1 MAQQGMFG
9 NYQQQIADETALRRQ
24 QSQTGGLTGWAAI
37 TNAMSGI
44 GSEIGYA
51 GGQALGGMTPAQQ
64 QQASFQAVMDSVPN
78 YDPTNPDSM
87 MEMSAALQAGGF
99 YDQGLKMFQTAN
111 KIKSDNLMY
120 KVAEL
125 EYKNLKNPK
134 TEPLSVSD
142 QINFDQEILDKK
154 AISAVQTMPQNTYA
168 EQQEI
173 QEYLFKNGLAGSSLY
188 KELNDKLG
196 TTKTESEVTGTAEN
210 QALKQ
215 KRNEFIENAKGD
227 ETAGNEA
234 FLAYTQGLDLA
245 NATAA
250 AKIDLGTSIF
260 KSTMVVRD
268 KTAEKLGKI
277 STGISQFTQAL
288 AGSPAA
294 AEIAETLIAQV
305 FEDKRQATSEIQ
317 RIASAGNLV
326 ENVGDFVNKL
336 FSGTK
341 SAEHYAAFIKTLQIY
356 EQEQLAKY
364 NESNDSMRKIGVD
377 YSFDIP
383 ESVFKVYVPR
393 DGTTNKQ
400 IKQWNPKTRS
410 FDLVDKE

>member
-9 NYQQQIADETALRRQ
+9 SSFQQAVTDENALRLQ
-24 QSQTGGLTGWAAI
+24 QAQTGGLTGWAAI

-44 GSEIGYA
+44 GSEIGYQ
-51 GGQALGGMTPAQQ
+51 GGQAMGGQTPAQA
-64 QQASFQAVMDSVPN
+64 QQAQFQAVMDSVPN
-78 YDPTNPDSM
+78 YDPSNPESM
-87 MEMSAALQAGGF
+87 VELSAALRSAGF
-99 YDQGLKMFQTAN
+99 YDQALEMFNMSN
-111 KIKSDNLMY
+111 KVKADNLMY

-125 EYKNLKNPK
+125 EYENLKTPK
-134 TEPLSVSD
+134 AR
-142 QINFDQEILDKK
+142 EI
-154 AISAVQTMPQNTYA
+154 I
-168 EQQEI
+168 EI
-173 QEYLFKNGLAGSSLY
+173 QGY
-188 KELNDKLG
+188 KYYKDTLG
-196 TTKTESEVTGTAEN
+196 NEGGPTRIAPNLEKEPTGTAEN

-215 KRNEFIENAKGD
+215 KRNEFIKDAG
-227 ETAGNEA
+227 GNETVGNEE
-234 FLAYTQGLDLA
+234 FLKYIQALDLT

-260 KSTMVVRD
+260 TSTMKVRD
-268 KTAEKLGKI
+268 NTAVKLSKI

-294 AEIAETLIAQV
+294 AEIAETLIAQI

-326 ENVGDFVNKL
+326 ENVGDFVSKL

-364 NESNDSMRKIGVD
+364 NGSNDSMRKIGVD
-377 YSFDIP
+377 YGFDIP
-383 ESVFKVYVPR
+383 ESVFEAYIPR
-393 DGTTNKQ
+393 DGSKKGQVREWVPDATLPNGG
-400 IKQWNPKTRS
+400 S
-410 FDLVDKE
+410 FQLVVN

>member
-1 MAQQGMFG
+1 MFG
-9 NYQQQIADETALRRQ
+9 NQYQQAVTDETALRQQ

-44 GSEIGYA
+44 GSEIGYQ
-51 GGQALGGMTPAQQ
+51 GGQAMGGQTPAQA
-64 QQASFQAVMDSVPN
+64 QQAQFQAVMDSVPN
-78 YDPTNPDSM
+78 YDPSNPESM
-87 MEMSAALQAGGF
+87 MELSAALRSAGF
-99 YDQGLKMFQTAN
+99 YDQALEMFNMSN
-111 KIKSDNLMY
+111 KVKADNLMY

-125 EYKNLKNPK
+125 EYENLKAPK
-134 TEPLSVSD
+134 AREIIELQGYKYYKDTLGNEGGPTRIAPNLEKEP
-142 QINFDQEILDKK
+142 
-154 AISAVQTMPQNTYA
+154 
-168 EQQEI
+168 
-173 QEYLFKNGLAGSSLY
+173 
-188 KELNDKLG
+188 
-196 TTKTESEVTGTAEN
+196 TGTAET

-215 KRNEFIENAKGD
+215 KRNEFIEDAGGD
-227 ETAGNEA
+227 ETVGNEE
-234 FLAYTQGLDLA
+234 FLKYVQALDLT

-260 KSTMVVRD
+260 TSTMKVRD
-268 KTAEKLGKI
+268 NTAVKLSKI

-294 AEIAETLIAQV
+294 AEIAETLIAQI

-326 ENVGDFVNKL
+326 ENVGDFVSKL

-364 NESNDSMRKIGVD
+364 NGSNDSMRKIGVD
-377 YSFDIP
+377 YGFDIP
-383 ESVFKVYVPR
+383 ESVFEAYIPR
-393 DGTTNKQ
+393 DGSKKGQVREWVPDATLPNGG
-400 IKQWNPKTRS
+400 S
-410 FDLVDKE
+410 FQLVVN

>member
-9 NYQQQIADETALRRQ
+9 SSFQQAVTDENALRLQ
-24 QSQTGGLTGWAAI
+24 QAQTGGLTGWAAI

-44 GSEIGYA
+44 GSQIGYQ
-51 GGQALGGMTPAQQ
+51 GGQAMGGQTPAQA
-64 QQASFQAVMDSVPN
+64 QQAQFQAVMDSVPN
-78 YDPTNPDSM
+78 YDPSKPESM
-87 MEMSAALQAGGF
+87 MELSAALRSAGF
-99 YDQGLKMFQTAN
+99 YDQALEMFNMSN
-111 KIKSDNLMY
+111 KVKADNLMY

-125 EYKNLKNPK
+125 EYENLKAPK
-134 TEPLSVSD
+134 AREIIELQGYKYYKDTLGNEGGPTRIAPNLEKEP
-142 QINFDQEILDKK
+142 
-154 AISAVQTMPQNTYA
+154 
-168 EQQEI
+168 
-173 QEYLFKNGLAGSSLY
+173 
-188 KELNDKLG
+188 
-196 TTKTESEVTGTAEN
+196 TGTAET
-210 QALKQ
+210 QALRQ
-215 KRNEFIENAKGD
+215 KRNEFIEDAKGD

-234 FLAYTQGLDLA
+234 FLKYVQALDLT

-260 KSTMVVRD
+260 TSTMKVRD
-268 KTAEKLGKI
+268 NTAVKLSKI

-294 AEIAETLIAQV
+294 AEIAETLIAQI

-326 ENVGDFVNKL
+326 ENVGDFVSKL

-364 NESNDSMRKIGVD
+364 NGSNDSMRKIGVD
-377 YSFDIP
+377 YGFDIP
-383 ESVFKVYVPR
+383 ESVFTVYTPR
-393 DGTTNKQ
+393 NVSATGQ
-400 IKQWNPKTRS
+400 IKQWNPETKT
-410 FDLVDKE
+410 FDLVNKD

>member
-9 NYQQQIADETALRRQ
+9 SSFQQAVTDENALRLQ
-24 QSQTGGLTGWAAI
+24 QAQTGGLTGWAAI

-44 GSEIGYA
+44 GSQIGYQ
-51 GGQALGGMTPAQQ
+51 GGQAMGGQTPAQA
-64 QQASFQAVMDSVPN
+64 QQAQFQAVMDSVPN
-78 YDPTNPDSM
+78 YDPSNPESM
-87 MEMSAALQAGGF
+87 MELSAALRSAGF
-99 YDQGLKMFQTAN
+99 YDQALEMFNMSN
-111 KIKSDNLMY
+111 KVKADNLMY

-125 EYKNLKNPK
+125 EYENLKAPK
-134 TEPLSVSD
+134 AREIIELQGYKYYKDTLGNEGGPTRIAPNLEKEP
-142 QINFDQEILDKK
+142 
-154 AISAVQTMPQNTYA
+154 
-168 EQQEI
+168 
-173 QEYLFKNGLAGSSLY
+173 
-188 KELNDKLG
+188 
-196 TTKTESEVTGTAEN
+196 TGTAET

-215 KRNEFIENAKGD
+215 KRNEFIEDADGD

-234 FLAYTQGLDLA
+234 FLEYVQALDLT

-260 KSTMVVRD
+260 TSTMKVRD
-268 KTAEKLGKI
+268 NTAVKLGKI

-294 AEIAETLIAQV
+294 AEIAETLIAQI

-326 ENVGDFVNKL
+326 ENVGDFVSKL

-364 NESNDSMRKIGVD
+364 NGSNDSMRKIGVD
-377 YSFDIP
+377 YGFDIP
-383 ESVFKVYVPR
+383 ESVFEAYIPR
-393 DGTTNKQ
+393 DGSKRGQ
-400 IKQWNPKTRS
+400 VREWIPDKTLPNGGS
-410 FDLVDKE
+410 FQLVVN

>member
-1 MAQQGMFG
+1 MATEGMFG
-9 NYQQQIADETALRRQ
+9 SQYQQAVVDEQNLRRQ
-24 QSQTGGLTGWAAI
+24 QSQTGGMTGWAAI

-125 EYKNLKNPK
+125 EYEKLKAPAERKIIELQGFKYYADTLGNEGGPTRVAPGLEK
-134 TEPLSVSD
+134 EP
-142 QINFDQEILDKK
+142 
-154 AISAVQTMPQNTYA
+154 
-168 EQQEI
+168 
-173 QEYLFKNGLAGSSLY
+173 
-188 KELNDKLG
+188 
-196 TTKTESEVTGTAEN
+196 TGTAEN

-215 KRNEFIENAKGD
+215 KRNEFIENADGD

-250 AKIDLGTSIF
+250 AKVDLGTSIF

-294 AEIAETLIAQV
+294 AEIAETLIAQI

-364 NESNDSMRKIGVD
+364 NGSNDSMRKIGVD
-377 YSFDIP
+377 YGFDIP
-383 ESVFKVYVPR
+383 DSVFEAYTPR
-393 DGTTNKQ
+393 DGSKKGQ
-400 IKQWNPKTRS
+400 IKQWNPETQQ
-410 FDLVDKE
+410 FDLVDR

>member
-9 NYQQQIADETALRRQ
+9 SSFQQAVTDENALRLQ
-24 QSQTGGLTGWAAI
+24 QAQTGGLTGWAAI

-44 GSEIGYA
+44 GSQIGYQ
-51 GGQALGGMTPAQQ
+51 GGQAMGGQTPAQA
-64 QQASFQAVMDSVPN
+64 QQAQFQAVMDSVPN
-78 YDPTNPDSM
+78 YDPSNPESM
-87 MEMSAALQAGGF
+87 VELSAALRSAGF
-99 YDQGLKMFQTAN
+99 YDQALEMFNMSN
-111 KIKSDNLMY
+111 KVKADNLMY

-125 EYKNLKNPK
+125 EYENLKTPK
-134 TEPLSVSD
+134 AR
-142 QINFDQEILDKK
+142 EI
-154 AISAVQTMPQNTYA
+154 I
-168 EQQEI
+168 EI
-173 QEYLFKNGLAGSSLY
+173 QGY
-188 KELNDKLG
+188 KYYKDTLG
-196 TTKTESEVTGTAEN
+196 NEGGPTRIAPNLEKEPTGTAEN

-215 KRNEFIENAKGD
+215 KRNEFIKDAG
-227 ETAGNEA
+227 GNETVGNEE
-234 FLAYTQGLDLA
+234 FLKYIQALDLT

-260 KSTMVVRD
+260 TSTMKVRD
-268 KTAEKLGKI
+268 NTAVKLSKI

-294 AEIAETLIAQV
+294 AEIAETLIAQI

-326 ENVGDFVNKL
+326 ENVGDFVSKL

-364 NESNDSMRKIGVD
+364 NGSNDSMRKIGVD
-377 YSFDIP
+377 YGFDIP
-383 ESVFKVYVPR
+383 ESVFEAYIPR
-393 DGTTNKQ
+393 DGSKKGQVREWVPDATLPNGG
-400 IKQWNPKTRS
+400 S
-410 FDLVDKE
+410 FQLVVN